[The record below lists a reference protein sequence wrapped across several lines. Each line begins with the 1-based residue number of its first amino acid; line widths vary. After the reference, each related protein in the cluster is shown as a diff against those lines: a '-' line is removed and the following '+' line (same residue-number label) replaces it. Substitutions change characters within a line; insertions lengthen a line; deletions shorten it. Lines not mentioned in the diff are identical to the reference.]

1 MATSRAKQE
10 KLAMQYGYCY
20 SALLELDVI
29 RFTVVDPKHNLF
41 LCTAKWMFQLWIEKP
56 SHKSLAQTY

>member
-1 MATSRAKQE
+1 
-10 KLAMQYGYCY
+10 MQYGYCY